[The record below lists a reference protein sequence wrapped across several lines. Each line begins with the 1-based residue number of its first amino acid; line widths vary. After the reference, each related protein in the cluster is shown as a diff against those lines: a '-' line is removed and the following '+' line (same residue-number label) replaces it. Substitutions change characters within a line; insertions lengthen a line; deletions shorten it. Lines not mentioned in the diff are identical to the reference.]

1 MTTIRIYKNLRNS
14 NKYLEVH
21 NDGHRHNSVRQ
32 YIETNTFVK
41 GRKVGIVK
49 NYTGDGSLHR
59 WRKENLEEL
68 LTDYICCAIMM
79 K

>member
-1 MTTIRIYKNLRNS
+1 MTTVRIYKNLRNG

-21 NDGHRHNSVRQ
+21 NDGHYHNTVRQ
-32 YIETNTFVK
+32 YIETNTFCK

-49 NYTGDGSLHR
+49 NYSGDGCLHR
-59 WRKENLEEL
+59 WRKQNLNEL
-68 LTDYICCAIMM
+68 LEDYICCAIMM